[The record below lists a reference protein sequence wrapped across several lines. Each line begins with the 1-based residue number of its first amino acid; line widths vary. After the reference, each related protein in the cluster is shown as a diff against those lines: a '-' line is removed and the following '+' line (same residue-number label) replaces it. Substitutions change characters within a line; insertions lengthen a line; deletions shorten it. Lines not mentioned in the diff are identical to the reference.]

1 MTVLSTA
8 IKTPSIAALFQVER
22 GLITRITLS
31 LAKTFHYETNGLHDE
46 IDAWISA
53 YLNREKGP
61 ELPLDFSSLTPFT
74 IKGLQAIRS
83 VPIGEVASYGEIAA
97 LAGSAKGARAIGN
110 VCNKN
115 PFPLVIP
122 CHRIIQGDGTIGGFA
137 YSLKLKQ
144 ALLDFESE

>member
-1 MTVLSTA
+1 MTVLSTGT
-8 IKTPSIAALFQVER
+8 KPSIAALFQVER

-31 LAKTFHYETNGLHDE
+31 LAKAFHYETNALHHE
-46 IDAWISA
+46 IDAWMEA

-61 ELPLDFSSLTPFT
+61 ELPLDFSSLTPFM
-74 IKGLQAIRS
+74 IKGLTAIRS
-83 VPIGEVASYGEIAA
+83 VPMGEVASYGEIAA

-122 CHRIIQGDGTIGGFA
+122 CHRIIQGDGTLGGFA

-144 ALLDFESE
+144 TLLDFESK